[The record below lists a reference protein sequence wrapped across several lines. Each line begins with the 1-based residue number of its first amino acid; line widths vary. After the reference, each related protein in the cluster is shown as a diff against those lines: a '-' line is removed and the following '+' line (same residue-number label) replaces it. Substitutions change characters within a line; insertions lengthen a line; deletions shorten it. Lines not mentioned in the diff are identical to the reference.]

1 MKRLGILLLMLI
13 VMSVVAFGQDFGKI
27 ERDGDSLVYRGGKA
41 ERIIVFSGSSS
52 WTFSARDVKE
62 LTYTPTNQGL
72 ILTVIMKDDSFF
84 QVCLWNVMGIVFKNK
99 SIILV
104 GG

>member
-1 MKRLGILLLMLI
+1 MKKLGILLLMLI
-13 VMSVVAFGQDFGKI
+13 VMSAAAFGQDFGKI
-27 ERDGDSLVYRGGKA
+27 ERDGDRFVYRGIEA
-41 ERIIVFSGSSS
+41 EKVMVFSGSAS

-62 LTYTPTNQGL
+62 LTHASTNKGL

-84 QVCLWNVMGIVFKNK
+84 QVCLWNVMSIVFKNK
-99 SIILV
+99 TIILV